1 MGDWVKLTKPVYSFG
16 SFGLFFVV
24 TQAKAQM
31 AVAALATAGAAYLYM
46 TSERQSKQEKQQ
58 RELEIEKERKLSS
71 RLAAELVAAESNQNK
86 LDWKATLE
94 RVVPAI
100 VSLKLN
106 SPKVGERANAVSWVR
121 TQMSTESGCLLCG
134 LGFIVL

>member
-1 MGDWVKLTKPVYSFG
+1 MV
-16 SFGLFFVV
+16 
-24 TQAKAQM
+24 A
-31 AVAALATAGAAYLYM
+31 AALATAGAAYLY
-46 TSERQSKQEKQQ
+46 TTTERQSKEEKQQ

-71 RLAAELVAAESNQNK
+71 RLAAELVAAEANQNK

-106 SPKVGERANAVSWVR
+106 SPKVGEWVKCCCVVV
-121 TQMSTESGCLLCG
+121 Q
-134 LGFIVL
+134 